1 MSLLRQLFGPS
12 KKEIWHQLSEKI
24 NATFVDGGW
33 FGKDKV
39 EAKHR
44 QWVITLDTEVKQY
57 GKTTV
62 TYTRICAPFI
72 NKDGFRF
79 NIYRKG
85 FFSDAG
91 KYFGV
96 EDVEVGFDDLDYD
109 FIIQGNDHYKLWKM
123 FAHDRIRSLI
133 KNQPDINLKIIKAGT
148 GWFSGTDFDDNV
160 DMVEFRV
167 RGVMKDITLLQELF
181 NLFAEVLDHLCTIG
195 SAYEDD
201 PKLKNYYV

>member
-1 MSLLRQLFGPS
+1 MNLLRELFGPS
-12 KKEIWHQLSEKI
+12 KKEIWRQLSKKI

-39 EAKHR
+39 MVAHQ
-44 QWVITLDTEVKQY
+44 QWNITLDTEIKKY
-57 GKTTV
+57 GNTYV
-62 TYTRICAPFI
+62 TYTRMCAPFI

-85 FFSDAG
+85 FFSEAG
-91 KYFGV
+91 KSLGV
-96 EDVEVGFDDLDYD
+96 EDIEIGFDDFDYD

-133 KNQPDINLKIIKAGT
+133 KNQPDINLKIVKAN
-148 GWFSGTDFDDNV
+148 GWFGGTFDDNV
-160 DMVEFRV
+160 DMVAFRV
-167 RGVMKDITLLQELF
+167 RGTIKDIHLLQELF
-181 NLFAEVLDHLCTIG
+181 NLFAELLDHLCTIG